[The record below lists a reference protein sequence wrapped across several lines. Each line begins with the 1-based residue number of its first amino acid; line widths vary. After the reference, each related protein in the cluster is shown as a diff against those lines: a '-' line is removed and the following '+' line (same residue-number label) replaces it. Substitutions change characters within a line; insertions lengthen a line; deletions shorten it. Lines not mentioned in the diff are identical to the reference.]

1 MCIYICI
8 HIYMYTYIHISNITY
23 IYIVRSDLGSRIN
36 FIKLNLPPWV
46 IPLISNAQC
55 PASQNLLYRVVPLL
69 SNAQCPESQKLQLVP
84 LGSKFIAV
92 MSKPECLAKSKSQ
105 NAVGSAIGS
114 KFVAVMLPLSG
125 SGARDGQ

>member
-1 MCIYICI
+1 
-8 HIYMYTYIHISNITY
+8 MYTYIHISNITY

-36 FIKLNLPPWV
+36 FVKLNLPPW
-46 IPLISNAQC
+46 
-55 PASQNLLYRVVPLL
+55 VVPLL
-69 SNAQCPESQKLQLVP
+69 SNAQCPERQELQLVP

>member
-1 MCIYICI
+1 
-8 HIYMYTYIHISNITY
+8 MYTYIHISNITY

-36 FIKLNLPPWV
+36 FIELNLPPWV

-69 SNAQCPESQKLQLVP
+69 SNAQCPESQNLQFVP
-84 LGSKFIAV
+84 L
-92 MSKPECLAKSKSQ
+92 LAKSKSQ

>member
-1 MCIYICI
+1 M
-8 HIYMYTYIHISNITY
+8 HTYIDVYIHTYLKHNIH

-36 FIKLNLPPWV
+36 FVKLNLPPW
-46 IPLISNAQC
+46 
-55 PASQNLLYRVVPLL
+55 VVPLL
-69 SNAQCPESQKLQLVP
+69 SNAQCPERQELQLVP